1 MNVFRAKRER
11 EKRKRNEAQVS
22 EWTGPV
28 IFCEW
33 NFPSGP
39 LYVEIH
45 SDGPI
50 WSSRLGPTN
59 VGWITSHPHGQFR
72 SARLS
77 LPAPPAAIIK
87 KTRTRDT
94 YRALAANRG
103 ESIPVIN

>member
-77 LPAPPAAIIK
+77 LPADHHRQLLLK
-87 KTRTRDT
+87 KNKLVHATRIAR
-94 YRALAANRG
+94 
-103 ESIPVIN
+103 